1 LPSLMLLAFLSFIV
15 GLALL
20 VLVSSVFFSRK
31 NDKNLNIYSLLILAS
46 AGIQRFLQ
54 GIEEFKLIDSF
65 KNPFVDNFLH
75 QFFMLVFAYL
85 FFDNLLFKKTPV
97 KKVILHLVFPTLFVL
112 VYSLFN
118 LDPGLIKLVF
128 FLFSSLYVLLPGLLI
143 WKFIYKR
150 KNYKELIH
158 FQTIRNWTYFTFGIY
173 FSFYLIYNYVFV
185 NNPQTIGTGYF
196 IQFYQI
202 TALIWLFMI
211 IYILKNPVIL
221 YGQQLLLKNISTS
234 SKEELVVWRS
244 IKLDPTEAEDLE
256 LEKKVKSKVDEIIFT
271 IKKYEEKLLQDLVE
285 VPTLKELAFELDYPQ
300 SHLKYVFNYYS
311 FCSFS
316 EYQNNL
322 KIKYALKLI
331 KAGYLDTRT
340 IDSLATRCL
349 FANRRTFYRNFNKW
363 VGFTPTE
370 YQAQISSA
378 VPLS

>member
-1 LPSLMLLAFLSFIV
+1 MLLAFLSFIV

-20 VLVSSVFFSRK
+20 VLVFSVFFSRK

-112 VYSLFN
+112 VNSLFN
-118 LDPGLIKLVF
+118 LDSGLIKLVF

-196 IQFYQI
+196 IQFYHT
-202 TALIWLFMI
+202 TALIWLAMI

-244 IKLDPTEAEDLE
+244 IKLEPTEAEDLE
-256 LEKKVKSKVDEIIFT
+256 LEKKVKSKVDEIIFA

-378 VPLS
+378 IPLS

>member
-1 LPSLMLLAFLSFIV
+1 MLLAFLSFIV

-20 VLVSSVFFSRK
+20 VLVFSVLFSRK

-118 LDPGLIKLVF
+118 LNPGLIKLVF

-158 FQTIRNWTYFTFGIY
+158 FQTIKNWTYFTFGIY
-173 FSFYLIYNYVFV
+173 FSFYLIFNYVFV

-256 LEKKVKSKVDEIIFT
+256 LEKKVKSKVDEIIFA

-300 SHLKYVFNYYS
+300 SHLKYVFNYFS

-378 VPLS
+378 AL

>member
-1 LPSLMLLAFLSFIV
+1 MLLAFLSFIV

-20 VLVSSVFFSRK
+20 VLVFSVFFSRK

-118 LDPGLIKLVF
+118 LNPGLIKLVF

-158 FQTIRNWTYFTFGIY
+158 FQTIKNWTYFTFGIY

-185 NNPQTIGTGYF
+185 NNPQTFGTGYF

-244 IKLDPTEAEDLE
+244 IKLEPTEAEDLE
-256 LEKKVKSKVDEIIFT
+256 LEKKVKSKVDEIIFS
-271 IKKYEEKLLQDLVE
+271 IKKYEEKLLQELVE
-285 VPTLKELAFELDYPQ
+285 VPTIKELAFELDYPQ

-378 VPLS
+378 SF